1 MSEKEMTTQDVI
13 KNSME
18 VKTSGRD
25 WKKVYALL
33 AKLVESDSFRL
44 VRHGNTI
51 FTVSITAPHE
61 AEVFSFNAESSFK
74 NYIRAVRDFAKV
86 LEISGYTKIMA
97 KNTNIQLINVLK
109 SAGYNV
115 EAEPTTIYK
124 GVQLYKM
131 VATKGAQ

>member
-1 MSEKEMTTQDVI
+1 MKQEMTTQDVI
-13 KNSME
+13 KNSIE

-61 AEVFSFNAESSFK
+61 AEVFSFNAEKSFK
-74 NYIRAVRDFAKV
+74 DYIRAVRDFAKA
-86 LEISGYTKIMA
+86 LEISGYTKVTA
-97 KNTNIQLINVLK
+97 RNANVQLINVLK
-109 SAGYNV
+109 NAGYNV
-115 EAEPTTIYK
+115 EAEPSEVFN
-124 GVQLYKM
+124 GVQLYEM
-131 VATKGAQ
+131 TATKGAQ